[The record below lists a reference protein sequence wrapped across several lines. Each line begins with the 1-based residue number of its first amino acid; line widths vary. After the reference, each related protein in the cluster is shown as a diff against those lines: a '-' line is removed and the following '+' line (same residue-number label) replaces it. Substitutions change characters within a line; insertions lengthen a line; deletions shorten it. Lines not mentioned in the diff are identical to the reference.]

1 VVLKPILDL
10 IETEQ
15 GVSRVAT
22 TNLMN
27 TSKGPLFV
35 SDTSINIDPDADTLA
50 RIAQLTA
57 KTAQLIGI
65 EPVIAMMSYANFG
78 SSKAPQSRKVGKAVE
93 FLHEKRPDL
102 LVDGEIQA
110 DFALNRTMRESKF
123 PFSKI
128 ADRKVNTLIYPN
140 LVSANSTYK
149 LIKELEEGDSIG
161 PIIMGLS
168 QPVHILQLGAS
179 VQEMVNMTAVAVV
192 DAQEK
197 AKQCYWEKSPGRGR
211 S

>member
-1 VVLKPILDL
+1 
-10 IETEQ
+10 
-15 GVSRVAT
+15 
-22 TNLMN
+22 
-27 TSKGPLFV
+27 
-35 SDTSINIDPDADTLA
+35 PDADTLA

-179 VQEMVNMTAVAVV
+179 VQEMVN
-192 DAQEK
+192 
-197 AKQCYWEKSPGRGR
+197 
-211 S
+211 